1 MVTHDERWR
10 PASEAPEC
18 EQGSSIRVIIEDNHG
33 ETHDG
38 LYSRDAIVDGRLYK
52 GFQVVSEKYHR
63 FLMQVARWRYWPE
76 PPTPEQ
82 EERRRLEERVLAYGA
97 KCLLGHPHTDGATE
111 EIRAILREWAAKPV

>member
-10 PASEAPEC
+10 PASEIPEC
-18 EQGSSIRVIIEDNHG
+18 DNGIGCRVIVEYAMGWTG
-33 ETHDG
+33 EAWYWATPDHREG
-38 LYSRDAIVDGRLYK
+38 I
-52 GFQVVSEKYHR
+52 GFFNTDHSPISVT
-63 FLMQVARWRYWPE
+63 RWRYWPE